1 LLGKKLTAWASVL
14 QRVVDVL
21 NYDKITYRNSKAVYS
36 AYYSDEH
43 LNTVVLP
50 SHSSFFKY
58 QIGDTVQ
65 ANVSVA
71 ERKKISFKYSLHGGK
86 LNRLDINSLKEMVS
100 PTDISVKIPIVF
112 TFSLVTFS
120 IFLLNYSVYIPEN
133 LIPELVFV
141 KTISENIYFYVGK
154 LSSTTYVITS
164 RRLITTKKDVIVPF
178 YTCTQIGSNAEVS
191 KKYLFCYFWGF
202 LYNANI

>member
-1 LLGKKLTAWASVL
+1 
-14 QRVVDVL
+14 
-21 NYDKITYRNSKAVYS
+21 
-36 AYYSDEH
+36 
-43 LNTVVLP
+43 
-50 SHSSFFKY
+50 
-58 QIGDTVQ
+58 
-65 ANVSVA
+65 
-71 ERKKISFKYSLHGGK
+71 
-86 LNRLDINSLKEMVS
+86 MVS

-178 YTCTQIGSNAEVS
+178 YTCKQMGSTREVS
-191 KKYLFCYFWGF
+191 KKIFILLFLVFF
-202 LYNANI
+202 V

>member
-1 LLGKKLTAWASVL
+1 
-14 QRVVDVL
+14 
-21 NYDKITYRNSKAVYS
+21 
-36 AYYSDEH
+36 
-43 LNTVVLP
+43 
-50 SHSSFFKY
+50 
-58 QIGDTVQ
+58 
-65 ANVSVA
+65 
-71 ERKKISFKYSLHGGK
+71 
-86 LNRLDINSLKEMVS
+86 MVS

-178 YTCTQIGSNAEVS
+178 YTCKQMGSTREVS
-191 KKYLFCYFWGF
+191 KKIFILLFLVFFCIMCEYRVIIMLDQVQRSPRLSLSLSQGPPK
-202 LYNANI
+202 I